1 MFTETKE
8 LLSQLQSRMNQL
20 EEQHKLKDIQ
30 LNEATKM
37 IQKLESE
44 NEDLKYDFLKQCV
57 CFWKL
62 SLWVVSV
69 IDFRWEPN
77 AIVIM

>member
-30 LNEATKM
+30 LNEAMKM
-37 IQKLESE
+37 IQKLKSE
-44 NEDLKYDFLKQCV
+44 NENLKIRFEDRLN
-57 CFWKL
+57 L
-62 SLWVVSV
+62 EGNNS
-69 IDFRWEPN
+69 
-77 AIVIM
+77 